1 MALYI
6 KDPEVDRLANE
17 LVSLTKTSKV
27 DAVKG
32 RFEAEIATRKG
43 SLPIRERLAKS
54 LKMAREAGPLRAR
67 RPQAGS
73 RRNVGRRPDAVYRC
87 LLWLLPSLR
96 EEDRDD
102 LLDLLLSMKALSTFQ
117 PIVRL
122 EACFALTRRKAE
134 ATGRDKPA
142 TPEMLEESRRL
153 VDQFFLDL
161 EAKEIL
167 ISADVGAKALDA
179 AQQFGKIVNHRPS

>member
-1 MALYI
+1 MLFIDASVVVAI
-6 KDPEVDRLANE
+6 LA
-17 LVSLTKTSKV
+17 
-27 DAVKG
+27 G
-32 RFEAEIATRKG
+32 
-43 SLPIRERLAKS
+43 
-54 LKMAREAGPLRAR
+54 
-67 RPQAGS
+67 
-73 RRNVGRRPDAVYRC
+73 
-87 LLWLLPSLR
+87 

-102 LLDLLLSMKALSTFQ
+102 LLDLLAEHEGPFYVS

-122 EACFALTRRKAE
+122 EACFALTRRRAE

-142 TPEMLEESRRL
+142 TPEMLEESRRV

-179 AQQFGKIVNHRPS
+179 AQQFGKIVNHPAKLNMGDCLSYACAKAYRTRLAYKGNDFAFTDIGW